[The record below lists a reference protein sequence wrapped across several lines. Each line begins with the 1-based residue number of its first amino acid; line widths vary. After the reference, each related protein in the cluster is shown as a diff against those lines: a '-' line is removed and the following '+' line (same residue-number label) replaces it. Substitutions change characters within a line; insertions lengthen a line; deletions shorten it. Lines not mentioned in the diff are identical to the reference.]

1 MEALQ
6 YPMNMRRAEIWLCH
20 VAALKNIP
28 ARNPKQCGKS
38 GKIMYDNVVDDDD
51 DGDDD
56 EKDDDEDEDD

>member
-1 MEALQ
+1 
-6 YPMNMRRAEIWLCH
+6 MNMRRAEIWLCH

-51 DGDDD
+51 DDD